1 MHYGLRVNSELKGP
15 TDREIKE
22 GRGIAL
28 SFSKS
33 LARLALLADC
43 YLTFSLTRRLVPG

>member
-15 TDREIKE
+15 TDLGIKE

-28 SFSKS
+28 S
-33 LARLALLADC
+33 LLQ
-43 YLTFSLTRRLVPG
+43 VPCSACFAC